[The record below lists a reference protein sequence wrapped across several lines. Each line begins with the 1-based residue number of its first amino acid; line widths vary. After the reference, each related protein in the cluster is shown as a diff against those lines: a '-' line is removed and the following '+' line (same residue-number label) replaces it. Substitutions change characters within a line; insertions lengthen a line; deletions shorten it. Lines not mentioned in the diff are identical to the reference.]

1 MADSTKREILEK
13 KLNFFYNKLL
23 ELDENEPEDYE
34 YMSYIKEQ
42 IGYYKKELLK
52 EEEREVFSNMNK
64 LFGIE

>member
-13 KLNFFYNKLL
+13 KLNFFYDKLL
-23 ELDENEPEDYE
+23 ELDENEPGDYE
-34 YMSYIKEQ
+34 CMSYIKEQ

>member
-1 MADSTKREILEK
+1 MANSTKKEVIEE
-13 KLNFFYNKLL
+13 KLNFFYDKLL

-34 YMSYIKEQ
+34 CISYIKEQ

-52 EEEREVFSNMNK
+52 GEEREHFSNMNK

>member
-13 KLNFFYNKLL
+13 KLNFFYDKLL

-34 YMSYIKEQ
+34 CMSYIKEQ

-52 EEEREVFSNMNK
+52 EEEREIFP
-64 LFGIE
+64 I

>member
-34 YMSYIKEQ
+34 CMSYIKEQ

>member
-13 KLNFFYNKLL
+13 KLNFFYDKLL

-34 YMSYIKEQ
+34 CMSYIKEQ

>member
-13 KLNFFYNKLL
+13 KLNFFYDKLL

-34 YMSYIKEQ
+34 CMSYIKEQ

-52 EEEREVFSNMNK
+52 EEEREFFSNMNI

>member
-1 MADSTKREILEK
+1 MADSTKREILDN
-13 KLNFFYNKLL
+13 KLNFFYDKLL

-34 YMSYIKEQ
+34 CMSYIKEQ

-52 EEEREVFSNMNK
+52 EEEREFFSNVNI